1 MAYST
6 RRQWANTCS
15 YQGGPMPCSAYV
27 PACAVKPGASL
38 NEARTERVL
47 LSRIADRRG
56 DYFSHRS
63 GGNSEP
69 FALANERKRG
79 IGGRFHAHHCN
90 CRNCL
95 FFNLHGGIRGELDVA
110 ERWRH
115 ASELR
120 SADGAS
126 SSVLL
131 PDCSH
136 AGEWLKERVPLHTYG
151 SDWQRREQHLYAQHR
166 FRP

>member
-38 NEARTERVL
+38 NEAQTERVL

-79 IGGRFHAHHCN
+79 IGGRFHSPHFD
-90 CRNCL
+90 CRNWL
-95 FFNLHGGIRGELDVA
+95 FIKLPRGTRREPYVA
-110 ERWRH
+110 EAR
-115 ASELR
+115 R
-120 SADGAS
+120 SPSQLPFAADCCCS
-126 SSVLL
+126 SL
-131 PDCSH
+131 
-136 AGEWLKERVPLHTYG
+136 
-151 SDWQRREQHLYAQHR
+151 
-166 FRP
+166 